1 MAKGYNR
8 NNNDSGEIKEIIN
21 EINQVKML
29 SDISAKQYADENGYA
44 DIIAKNSKK
53 LKTTQLRKFFG
64 AVKLIEQK
72 ESWDEIEV
80 DFYLLKPQFAV
91 AKGRKLIPSN
101 FYKIMM
107 ALMRKVDVGSEEEK
121 MKNFDTFVNFFESIV
136 AYHKFHYPKEG

>member
-1 MAKGYNR
+1 MANGYNR

-44 DIIAKNSKK
+44 DKIAKNSKD

-72 ESWDEIEV
+72 ETWDEI
-80 DFYLLKPQFAV
+80 AV
-91 AKGRKLIPSN
+91 AKGRKLIPPN

-121 MKNFDTFVNFFESIV
+121 MKNFDTFVKFFESIV
-136 AYHKFHYPKEG
+136 AYHKFYTGK

>member
-1 MAKGYNR
+1 MANGYNR

-29 SDISAKQYADENGYA
+29 SDISAKEYADENGYA
-44 DIIAKNSKK
+44 DKIAKNSKD

-72 ESWDEIEV
+72 ETWDEIEV
-80 DFYLLKPQFAV
+80 DFYLLKPQIAV
-91 AKGRKLIPSN
+91 AKGRKLIPQN

-121 MKNFDTFVNFFESIV
+121 MKNFDTFVKFFESIV
-136 AYHKFHYPKEG
+136 AYHKFYTGK